1 LTKLIKERDFSCS
14 YIVAD
19 LNYVE
24 PKILKDK
31 NICFNY
37 LMSLLLMPVFRNI
50 NEDIQIIIDNHTT
63 KVGSAHSLKD
73 YIRLEAYTKWEF
85 KKNVNFEYKDS
96 RESKNLQCIDVIANI
111 IYGHYMYD
119 KPHFYNLLN
128 NNKVII
134 HSIKFPQSKFGK

>member
-1 LTKLIKERDFSCS
+1 
-14 YIVAD
+14 
-19 LNYVE
+19 
-24 PKILKDK
+24 
-31 NICFNY
+31 
-37 LMSLLLMPVFRNI
+37 MPVFRNI